1 VTTVE
6 PTQFDAI
13 QRRLRGGIE
22 IVAGTLRRNP
32 LTLLGALIV
41 CFLAALAVVGP
52 VVTPYD
58 PAAQN
63 LANRLRP
70 PSLAHPLGTDR
81 FGRDLLTRIVYGA
94 RFSLGIGVAVTAI
107 RVVVGTAIG
116 LISGY
121 AGGWVDEALMRLV
134 DIQLAFPGLVLALVV
149 AGVLGPSLRNLLIA
163 LAVVGWSTYA
173 RVVRG
178 SVLSIKERRYVD
190 AARLIGTPRRR
201 LFRRHLLPNVISP
214 VVVIAT
220 LNLGTVVLATA
231 GLSFIGLGA
240 QPPTPEWG
248 TMLAGGDNTCG
259 RRGGSSTQPGGDHAH
274 RPRLQSARRLGCGIC
289 LTHANRHGSRR
300 SEMSSLLTIE
310 NLQVEF
316 DTADRTVTAVD
327 GASLSVNRGEI
338 LGLVGESG
346 SGKSVTARSI
356 MGLELPGRITGG
368 TIHYDGTELTGLS
381 DSARQQYRGSELA
394 MVFQDPSTTLNP
406 VFDVGEQIAESLRLR
421 PSGGRSIAA

>member
-1 VTTVE
+1 MTAESTR
-6 PTQFDAI
+6 FDAI
-13 QRRLRGGIE
+13 QRRLRSGIE
-22 IVAGTLRRNP
+22 IVTGTLRRNP
-32 LTLLGALIV
+32 LTLLGAVIV
-41 CFLAALAVVGP
+41 CFLGVLAVVGP
-52 VVTPYD
+52 VVSPYD

-94 RFSLGIGVAVTAI
+94 RFSLGIGLAVTAI

-116 LISGY
+116 LMSGY

-149 AGVLGPSLRNLLIA
+149 AGILGPSLRNLLIA

-214 VVVIAT
+214 VIVIAT

-248 TMLAGGDNTCG
+248 TMLAGGRQHMRQAWWIVNA
-259 RRGGSSTQPGGDHAH
+259 PGAAIMLTVLGFNLLGD
-274 RPRLQSARRLGCGIC
+274 
-289 LTHANRHGSRR
+289 
-300 SEMSSLLTIE
+300 
-310 NLQVEF
+310 
-316 DTADRTVTAVD
+316 
-327 GASLSVNRGEI
+327 
-338 LGLVGESG
+338 GL
-346 SGKSVTARSI
+346 RD
-356 MGLELPGRITGG
+356 MLDP
-368 TIHYDGTELTGLS
+368 
-381 DSARQQYRGSELA
+381 RQQTRIE
-394 MVFQDPSTTLNP
+394 V
-406 VFDVGEQIAESLRLR
+406 V
-421 PSGGRSIAA
+421 